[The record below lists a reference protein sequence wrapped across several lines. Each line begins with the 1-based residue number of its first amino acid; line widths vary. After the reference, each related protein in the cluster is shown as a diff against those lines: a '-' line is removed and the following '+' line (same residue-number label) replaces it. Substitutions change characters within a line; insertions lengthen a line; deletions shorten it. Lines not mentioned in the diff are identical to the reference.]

1 MSWHRIYTV
10 CKKDIRSS
18 CKQKGLVISVIITFV
33 ILGILLPIVMDIAG
47 GYAASRMGKLEV
59 PVRIPGVS
67 GQYAPLYIV
76 STYLLT
82 PAVILLPAYLGPM
95 LAGSSFVGERIAQTA
110 EGLIYT
116 PLTKNELVIGKMGA
130 CIVPCLAVSWVT
142 MIFNAVIIDCFS
154 LSRFHVL
161 MFPNGMSWITGL
173 LLVPLASFLMTEAVM
188 LVSQHVK
195 TEKASRAVS
204 ILVSVPLIVL
214 LESQYS
220 AVLLSN
226 KLWLAVIVLIYAGID
241 VILFLFLTQNF
252 NKTSFLLK
260 D

>member
-1 MSWHRIYTV
+1 MSWHRIYIV

-67 GQYAPLYIV
+67 RQYAPLYIV

-95 LAGSSFVGERIAQTA
+95 LAGSSFVGERISQTA

-154 LSRFHVL
+154 LPRFHVL
-161 MFPNGMSWITGL
+161 SCFPTACHGL
-173 LLVPLASFLMTEAVM
+173 QGCFLC
-188 LVSQHVK
+188 HW
-195 TEKASRAVS
+195 RA
-204 ILVSVPLIVL
+204 
-214 LESQYS
+214 
-220 AVLLSN
+220 
-226 KLWLAVIVLIYAGID
+226 
-241 VILFLFLTQNF
+241 F
-252 NKTSFLLK
+252 
-260 D
+260 